1 MQLLLII
8 LMTNPFSNSDCHILE
23 NMKSVKIQKKI
34 INEEYIFYRNSLQS

>member
-8 LMTNPFSNSDCHILE
+8 LMTNSFFNSDCHILE

-34 INEEYIFYRNSLQS
+34 INEKYIFYRNSLQS